1 MKVWLMLVENSSWK
15 TNFSRCVLFH
25 MKSWVNLKYFVS
37 YCRYGDKMWYPPMID
52 QMISFT
58 DIGVSVERPV
68 EAWHSTILIKEG
80 LVSINHR
87 SSANI
92 VYDNHNFEMKFN
104 IHYWLRCK
112 NVDINTR
119 KVSIFIGDI
128 WNYWS
133 LINGI

>member
-1 MKVWLMLVENSSWK
+1 
-15 TNFSRCVLFH
+15 
-25 MKSWVNLKYFVS
+25 
-37 YCRYGDKMWYPPMID
+37 MID

-104 IHYWLRCK
+104 IHY
-112 NVDINTR
+112 
-119 KVSIFIGDI
+119 
-128 WNYWS
+128 
-133 LINGI
+133 